1 MMEQIP
7 GLADDV
13 LCVRASGKLGHEDF
27 TKLFSLIDAAAAGGG
42 KIRLLIELHDFHG
55 WDLHGLWDDF
65 QFHTAHCSAVER
77 IAYVGDKAWQRW
89 VVGAAKVF
97 PGAAVRYFDA
107 APTDAAWEWLRE
119 A

>member
-1 MMEQIP
+1 MIEQLP

-27 TKLFSLIDAAAAGGG
+27 GKLFSLIDAAADERG
-42 KIRLLIELHDFHG
+42 KLRILIELHDFHG

-65 QFHTAHCSAVER
+65 KFHAVHCSAVER
-77 IAYVGDKAWQRW
+77 IAYVGDKAWERW
-89 VVGAAKVF
+89 VVSAAKVF

-107 APTDAAWEWLRE
+107 SETDAVRAWLE
-119 A
+119 AR